1 MDEFLTRF
9 DHLDHYELLGVTRDV
24 DPATLQHAWSARA
37 RRYDP
42 AFAPPVERAVFERAA
57 RAIEGAYAVLSDPLK
72 RQRYDQTRGGARP
85 ASPSSLSD
93 FTWTAAAAAAP
104 VAAPAARISSSELRG
119 VSADPRHEAM
129 NAAMTKVLAEVE
141 RVAAAVHLLVAQAV
155 EPGAV
160 KTETLVAAAESLSQT
175 RATFAAMQ
183 AEREE
188 EAGRLAQA
196 ATLWQRVA
204 RQRPTDPSPLMRA
217 SDALRK
223 GPGDL
228 DAAEALANRALDI
241 DPDHAE
247 AHAAIA
253 VIHTLRARRAGTQR

>member
-1 MDEFLTRF
+1 MRLT
-9 DHLDHYELLGVTRDV
+9 Y
-24 DPATLQHAWSARA
+24 
-37 RRYDP
+37 
-42 AFAPPVERAVFERAA
+42 APPMERAAFERAS

-72 RQRYDQTRGGARP
+72 RQRYDQSRAGARP
-85 ASPSSLSD
+85 ASQSSLSD
-93 FTWTAAAAAAP
+93 FTWTATAPSQPAAAP
-104 VAAPAARISSSELRG
+104 TARVSSSEIRG
-119 VSADPRHEAM
+119 ASADPRHDAM
-129 NAAMTKVLAEVE
+129 NAAVGKILAEVE

-160 KTETLVAAAESLSQT
+160 KVETLVAAAESLSQT
-175 RATFAAMQ
+175 RAALASMQ

-204 RQRPTDPSPLMRA
+204 RQRPGDPAPLMRA

-223 GPGDL
+223 GPADL
-228 DAAEALANRALDI
+228 EGAEAFANRALDI

-253 VIHTLRARRAGTQR
+253 VIHALRSRRAGTQR